1 MRFIG
6 SKNKFETSNED
17 GGMTVQDVLAEK
29 KKRIEG
35 TLQTLF
41 EPEETELSVLY
52 ESMNYSLLAGGKR
65 IRPILFLLVLD
76 VLGAHPQGAMTVAAA
91 IECVHT
97 YSLIHDDLPQMD
109 DDDYRR
115 GRLTNHK
122 VYGAGMATMAGDG
135 LLTLAFETALLDGNG
150 VLPENKIRAVRTL
163 ASLAGI
169 GGMVGGQ
176 VLDLQAEKTAPDY
189 DKIKTIDSL
198 KTGALIKAAVLL
210 GCFAANVTDEA
221 KLAAA
226 QKYAEC
232 IGFAFQIVDDILD
245 VTSDTETL
253 GKPVGSDIKNEKVT
267 YVSLLGIE
275 ASKQTV
281 EQLTNEALEALKA
294 FDGEKSEFLKNFAI
308 SLADRK
314 K

>member
-1 MRFIG
+1 M
-6 SKNKFETSNED
+6 SNY
-17 GGMTVQDVLAEK
+17 TVTEYVALIEK
-29 KKRIEG
+29 
-35 TLQTLF
+35 
-41 EPEETELSVLY
+41 ELSKRLY
-52 ESMNYSLLAGGKR
+52 RVENGQDYVRDAMNYSLSNGGKR
-65 IRPILFLLVLD
+65 IRPILVLEFCRLCGGNID
-76 VLGAHPQGAMTVAAA
+76 DAMNFACA
-91 IECVHT
+91 IEMIHT
-97 YSLIHDDLPQMD
+97 YSLIHDDLPCMD
-109 DDDYRR
+109 NDDFRR
-115 GRLTNHK
+115 GKPSCHK
-122 VYGAGMATMAGDG
+122 AYGEEYALLAGDG

>member
-1 MRFIG
+1 M
-6 SKNKFETSNED
+6 SNY
-17 GGMTVQDVLAEK
+17 TVDEYVALIEK
-29 KKRIEG
+29 
-35 TLQTLF
+35 
-41 EPEETELSVLY
+41 ELSKRLY
-52 ESMNYSLLAGGKR
+52 KVENGQDYVRDAMNYSLSNGGKR
-65 IRPILFLLVLD
+65 IRPILVLEFCRLCGGNID
-76 VLGAHPQGAMTVAAA
+76 DAMNFACA
-91 IECVHT
+91 IEMIHT
-97 YSLIHDDLPQMD
+97 YSLIHDDLPCMD
-109 DDDYRR
+109 NDDFRR
-115 GRLTNHK
+115 GKPSCHK
-122 VYGAGMATMAGDG
+122 AYGEEYALLAGDG

-221 KLAAA
+221 KLSAA

>member
-1 MRFIG
+1 M
-6 SKNKFETSNED
+6 SNY
-17 GGMTVQDVLAEK
+17 TVDEYVAL
-29 KKRIEG
+29 IEN
-35 TLQTLF
+35 
-41 EPEETELSVLY
+41 ELSKRLY
-52 ESMNYSLLAGGKR
+52 KVENGQDYVRDAMNYSLSNGGKR
-65 IRPILFLLVLD
+65 IRPILVLEFCRLCGGNID
-76 VLGAHPQGAMTVAAA
+76 DAMNFACA
-91 IECVHT
+91 IEMIHT
-97 YSLIHDDLPQMD
+97 YSLIHDDLPCMD
-109 DDDYRR
+109 NDDFRR
-115 GRLTNHK
+115 GKPSCHK
-122 VYGAGMATMAGDG
+122 AYGEEYALLAGDG

-176 VLDLQAEKTAPDY
+176 VLDLQAEKTSPDY

>member
-1 MRFIG
+1 M
-6 SKNKFETSNED
+6 SNY
-17 GGMTVQDVLAEK
+17 TVDEYVALIEK
-29 KKRIEG
+29 
-35 TLQTLF
+35 
-41 EPEETELSVLY
+41 ELSKRLY
-52 ESMNYSLLAGGKR
+52 RVENGQDYVRDAMNYSLSNGGKR
-65 IRPILFLLVLD
+65 IRPILVLEFCRLCGGNID
-76 VLGAHPQGAMTVAAA
+76 DAMNFACA
-91 IECVHT
+91 IEMIHT
-97 YSLIHDDLPQMD
+97 YSLIHDDLPCMD
-109 DDDYRR
+109 NDDFRR
-115 GRLTNHK
+115 GKPSCHK
-122 VYGAGMATMAGDG
+122 AYGEEYALLAGDG

>member
-1 MRFIG
+1 M
-6 SKNKFETSNED
+6 SNY
-17 GGMTVQDVLAEK
+17 TVTEYVALIEK
-29 KKRIEG
+29 
-35 TLQTLF
+35 
-41 EPEETELSVLY
+41 ELSKRLY
-52 ESMNYSLLAGGKR
+52 RVENGQDYVRDAMNYSLSNGGKR
-65 IRPILFLLVLD
+65 IRPILVLEFCRLCGGNID
-76 VLGAHPQGAMTVAAA
+76 DAMNFACA
-91 IECVHT
+91 IEMIHT
-97 YSLIHDDLPQMD
+97 YSLIHDDLPCMD
-109 DDDYRR
+109 NDDFRR
-115 GRLTNHK
+115 GKPSCHK
-122 VYGAGMATMAGDG
+122 AYGEEYALLAGDG

-150 VLPENKIRAVRTL
+150 VLPENKIRAARTL

-176 VLDLQAEKTAPDY
+176 ALDLQAEKTAPNY